1 MKKSKKPDALL
12 YKMSVSITSKGEIAL
27 DFEGPPS
34 AREIEDLFDKWNPEF
49 EHTKKIVS
57 LVNYLRDYSDQQYR
71 DFKGVIY

>member
-1 MKKSKKPDALL
+1 MSKKADALL
-12 YKMSVSITSKGEIAL
+12 YRMSVSITSSGDIAL

-34 AREIEDLFDKWNPEF
+34 AKDIENIFDKWNPEF

-57 LVNYLRDYSDQQYR
+57 LVNYLRDYSDQQYK

>member
-1 MKKSKKPDALL
+1 MSKKADALL
-12 YKMSVSITSKGEIAL
+12 YRMSVSITSSGDIAL

-34 AREIEDLFDKWNPEF
+34 AKDIENIFDKWNPEF

>member
-1 MKKSKKPDALL
+1 MSKKADALL
-12 YKMSVSITSKGEIAL
+12 YRMSVSITSSGDIAL

-34 AREIEDLFDKWNPEF
+34 AKDIENIFDKWNPEF

-71 DFKGVIY
+71 DFKGIIY

>member
-1 MKKSKKPDALL
+1 MSKKADALL
-12 YKMSVSITSKGEIAL
+12 YRMSVSITSSGDIAL

-34 AREIEDLFDKWNPEF
+34 AKDLENIFDKWNPEF

>member
-1 MKKSKKPDALL
+1 MSKKADALL
-12 YKMSVSITSKGEIAL
+12 YRMSVSITSSGDIAL

-34 AREIEDLFDKWNPEF
+34 AKDIENIFDKWSPEF

-71 DFKGVIY
+71 DFKGIIY

>member
-1 MKKSKKPDALL
+1 MSKKTDALL
-12 YKMSVSITSKGEIAL
+12 YRMSVSITSSGDIAL

-34 AREIEDLFDKWNPEF
+34 AKDIENIFDKWNPEF

-71 DFKGVIY
+71 DFKGIIY

>member
-1 MKKSKKPDALL
+1 MSKKTDALL
-12 YKMSVSITSKGEIAL
+12 YRMSVSITSSGDIAL

-34 AREIEDLFDKWNPEF
+34 AKDIENIFDKWNPEF